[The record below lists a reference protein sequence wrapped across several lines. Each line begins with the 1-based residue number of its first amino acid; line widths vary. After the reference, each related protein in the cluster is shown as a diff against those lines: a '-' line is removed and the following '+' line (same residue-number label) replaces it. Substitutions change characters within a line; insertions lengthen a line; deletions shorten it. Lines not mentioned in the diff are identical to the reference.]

1 MIYDISRGVGAA
13 CALCLARMYVDSS
26 RLITFPSKLIS
37 PLPASL
43 YISFPSRMSYES
55 FIIGIAFF
63 MMGYMIEKFV
73 LKQ

>member
-1 MIYDISRGVGAA
+1 MRIINIFYIAKILEFTGMTIIGV
-13 CALCLARMYVDSS
+13 
-26 RLITFPSKLIS
+26 
-37 PLPASL
+37 SL